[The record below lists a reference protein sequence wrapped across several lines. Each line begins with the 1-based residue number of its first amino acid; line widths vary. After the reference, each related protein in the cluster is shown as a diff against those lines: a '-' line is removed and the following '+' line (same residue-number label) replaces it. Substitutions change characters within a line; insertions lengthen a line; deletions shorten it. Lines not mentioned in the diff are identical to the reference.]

1 MKVTGNPEAHNGT
14 WEQIKLE
21 DLEQERSEV
30 DAMTPAEI
38 DYNFEKMEQF
48 VLDEATSF
56 DGDIQEFL
64 DRRESGENIVSLSR
78 WGKVSRM

>member
-30 DAMTPAEI
+30 RKTVEKKTTPKKTTEKKTVSAAKAETKATAGRARPDPRTRGVVDA
-38 DYNFEKMEQF
+38 
-48 VLDEATSF
+48 
-56 DGDIQEFL
+56 
-64 DRRESGENIVSLSR
+64 ESGLHFP
-78 WGKVSRM
+78 

>member
-30 DAMTPAEI
+30 RKTVEKKTTPKE
-38 DYNFEKMEQF
+38 D
-48 VLDEATSF
+48 S
-56 DGDIQEFL
+56 
-64 DRRESGENIVSLSR
+64 REEVCQRSEG
-78 WGKVSRM
+78 